1 MQKSFD
7 ERITAMQQKVAEAQS
22 KLEEDAALVE
32 GLKKTTSGLQV
43 DRKNLA
49 KTVQDQTLT
58 LKSQLE
64 DFQKAKETMQKSFDE
79 REDLAKKQTLTLKSQ
94 LEDYQKAK
102 NTMQKSFDERM
113 TAMQQKVAEAQ
124 AKLEDDAALV
134 EDLKQTK
141 AGLQVD
147 KKDLVKTV
155 QNQTLT
161 LKSQLEDFQKAKNTM
176 QKSFD
181 ERMTAMQ

>member
-22 KLEEDAALVE
+22 KLEDDAALVE

-64 DFQKAKETMQKSFDE
+64 DFQKAKESMQKSFDE
-79 REDLAKKQTLTLKSQ
+79 REDLAKNQTLMLKSQ
-94 LEDYQKAK
+94 LEDYRKAK
-102 NTMQKSFDERM
+102 ATMQKSFDERI

-124 AKLEDDAALV
+124 SKFEDDVALV
-134 EDLKQTK
+134 EGLKKTT

-147 KKDLVKTV
+147 RKNL
-155 QNQTLT
+155 
-161 LKSQLEDFQKAKNTM
+161 AK
-176 QKSFD
+176 
-181 ERMTAMQ
+181 